1 MNNFYFV
8 TKNLFTYL
16 LTYIFFFI
24 EFTGATLVKKIIQV
38 LGLHVKKYLKDT
50 YLRGKTESN

>member
-8 TKNLFTYL
+8 TKKLFTYL